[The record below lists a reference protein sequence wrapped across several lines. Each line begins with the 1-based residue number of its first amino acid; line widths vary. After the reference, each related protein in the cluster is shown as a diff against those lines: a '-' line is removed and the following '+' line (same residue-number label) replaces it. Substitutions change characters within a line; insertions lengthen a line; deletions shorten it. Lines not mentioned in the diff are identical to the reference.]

1 MKKVSSFVSQH
12 LYLIILIFILITFG
26 SLLIGI
32 TYAYY
37 EIANTGE
44 ATSTMT
50 IGGAELTATFTSTN
64 TISVSDAVPSDSPI
78 GYKDFTLTVKNKSTS
93 SFKLYLKTIIDLN
106 TFIDKA
112 NDGVLYYDVKSGSNY
127 STTVKSKS
135 MFPTIPAGK
144 AILSE
149 LTIPANTN
157 GSTAY
162 RLNLYFPKSSKI
174 QNKNGQLV
182 LNAKLTVENTDE
194 AYTTPKFARDSWS
207 TIAQTVKSGNMSL
220 YSVGSE
226 KEVKI
231 DGKNYTVRVANNTT
245 PNECNGTDFS
255 ETACG
260 FVVEFVDIVENR
272 ITGLTNENTKT
283 YVDSEI
289 RTYLNNDF
297 YNKLPSDLRELLI
310 TTNVVAVTAKIAGA
324 SPVGSVL
331 TATTSDKIFLINE
344 SEITGKNIVMGMYD
358 SSTRQLDYYSS
369 QNYDSST
376 NSSCAIKK
384 YNNVASNWWLRDR
397 ITYISGAGAD
407 LNIFDSTGTI
417 GYMISLNN
425 SYGVAPAFRIG

>member
-106 TFIDKA
+106 TFIDIA

-127 STTVKSKS
+127 STTVKSKT

-194 AYTTPKFARDSWS
+194 AYTTPKFARDSWP

-220 YSVGSE
+220 YPVGSE
-226 KEVKI
+226 KEVEI

-344 SEITGKNIVMGMYD
+344 SEITGKNIIMDRYD

-369 QNYDSST
+369 QNYDMST
-376 NSSCAIKK
+376 NNSCAIKK

-407 LNIFDSTGTI
+407 LNILDSTGII